1 MHYLNARWRLLVE
14 NQCYQTQLEGIV
26 RQKSAALSRAL
37 DEIRQSYDFTL
48 DALAALLDAR
58 EHATAQH
65 SARVAKLARILSQ
78 EMGLSERDV
87 DDISRGALLHDIGK
101 MAIPDAIL
109 MKPGRL
115 TEEDWK
121 VVKNHPKTGYDILK
135 SSPFLQHASEIV
147 YSHQEKFDGSGYPRG
162 LRGEEICL
170 GARIFAVVDAYDAMR
185 TERSYSKILSAKKS
199 VEEIKSKR
207 GTQFDP
213 AVVDILLRCLP
224 QIEAVGQWEDLIP
237 RTVTDTTKSAEC
249 QSGNNT
255 VRLHSLRPCK
265 CGSRASRPDYW

>member
-1 MHYLNARWRLLVE
+1 MHHLNTCWSLLVE
-14 NQCYQTQLEGIV
+14 NQCYQMQLEDIV
-26 RQKSAALSRAL
+26 RKKSAALSRAL
-37 DEIRQSYDFTL
+37 HEIQQSYDFTL
-48 DALAALLDAR
+48 EALAALLDAR

-65 SARVAKLARILSQ
+65 SVRVAKVARILSQ

-121 VVKNHPKTGYDILK
+121 VIKNHPKTGYDILK
-135 SSPFLQHASEIV
+135 SSPFLRHASEIV

-185 TERSYSKILSAKKS
+185 TERIYSKIVA
-199 VEEIKSKR
+199 VEQAVGEIKSKR

-213 AVVDILLRCLP
+213 TVVDALLRCLP
-224 QIEAVGQWEDLIP
+224 QIEAAGQWEHLMP
-237 RTVTDTTKSAEC
+237 RTATAPLQPAKC
-249 QSGNNT
+249 PSGKNT
-255 VRLHSLRPCK
+255 VRLHSPRPHK
-265 CGSRASRPDYW
+265 CRPRVARPNYR

>member
-1 MHYLNARWRLLVE
+1 MHHLNGRGRLLLE
-14 NQCYQTQLEGIV
+14 NQCYQTQLEDIV

-37 DEIRQSYDFTL
+37 NEIRQSYDFIL
-48 DALAALLDAR
+48 DALAALLAVR

-135 SSPFLQHASEIV
+135 SSPFLQYASEIV

-185 TERSYSKILSAKKS
+185 MERSYSKILSAEKS

-213 AVVDILLRCLP
+213 AVVDVFLRCLP

-265 CGSRASRPDYW
+265 CGSRVTRPDYW

>member
-1 MHYLNARWRLLVE
+1 MHYLNERWGLLVE
-14 NQCYQTQLEGIV
+14 NQRYQTHMEDVV
-26 RQKSAALSRAL
+26 RQKSAALSRAHN
-37 DEIRQSYDFTL
+37 EIRQSYDFTL
-48 DALAALLDAR
+48 EALGALLAVR

-65 SARVAKLARILSQ
+65 SVRVAKLARILSQ

-101 MAIPDAIL
+101 MGIPDAIL
-109 MKPGRL
+109 LKPGRL
-115 TEEDWK
+115 TEEEWK
-121 VVKNHPKTGYDILK
+121 VVKSHPKTGYDILK
-135 SSPFLQHASEIV
+135 SSPFLLQASEIV

-185 TERSYSKILSAKKS
+185 TERSYSKILPTEQS

-213 AVVDILLRCLP
+213 AVVDALLCCLP
-224 QIEAVGQWEDLIP
+224 QIEAAGQWEELTP
-237 RTVTDTTKSAEC
+237 QTVTDTIQPAE
-249 QSGNNT
+249 
-255 VRLHSLRPCK
+255 
-265 CGSRASRPDYW
+265 